1 MVNEQLKKN
10 NSGQTE
16 SETKNQVVSNQV
28 AAKNTQSYTSRFSYV
43 LVTLEM
49 FGSKTN
55 NVSKLERSAE
65 VQYASKYSIASNC
78 YFHLLHLA
86 DM

>member
-1 MVNEQLKKN
+1 MVNEQFKKKKKE

-16 SETKNQVVSNQV
+16 SETKNQVVSYQV
-28 AAKNTQSYTSRFSYV
+28 AVKNTQSNTSRFSYV
-43 LVTLEM
+43 HLTLEM

-65 VQYASKYSIASNC
+65 VQYTSK
-78 YFHLLHLA
+78 
-86 DM
+86 